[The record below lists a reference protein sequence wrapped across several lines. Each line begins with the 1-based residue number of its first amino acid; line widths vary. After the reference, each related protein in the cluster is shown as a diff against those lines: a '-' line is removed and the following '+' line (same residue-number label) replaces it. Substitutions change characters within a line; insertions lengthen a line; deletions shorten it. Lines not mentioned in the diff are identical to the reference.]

1 VGPLIHWSLSLPAR
15 YLLGFFRGCPK
26 RIRSWFH
33 TLLGAIMNARN
44 ANIQTGK
51 CKLCLKEKDLQDSH
65 YLSAGLYRIARKRGG
80 PEVRTPK
87 IILGSDRQ
95 IHEYLL
101 CRDCEQLF
109 SRKGEDYVLRL
120 VKQSDVNFPLLTM
133 LNRHIPIAEGP
144 NNGSVFSGS
153 EVGIDSGK
161 LGYYALSMFWRG
173 SVHAWKTLN
182 QQTTS
187 VHLAS
192 KDQEAVRKFLIGET
206 GWPPG
211 IIVQVTACTD
221 LISQDNVLA
230 PVNWENDAYVGCSM
244 VVFGLH
250 FELVCGVPPGSRDWN
265 LCCVNSPARV
275 IFRHTFE
282 DTTRE
287 SLKHMRSQA
296 KIAATLKRKKE

>member
-1 VGPLIHWSLSLPAR
+1 M
-15 YLLGFFRGCPK
+15 K
-26 RIRSWFH
+26 
-33 TLLGAIMNARN
+33 ARN
-44 ANIQTGK
+44 AHSQTRE
-51 CKLCLKEKDLQDSH
+51 CKLCLQQKVLQDSH

-109 SRKGEDYVLRL
+109 SRNGEDYVLRL
-120 VKQSDVNFPLLTM
+120 VKQSEVDFPLLTK
-133 LNRHIPIAEGP
+133 LNQHMPIAEGP
-144 NNGSVFSGS
+144 NNGSAFSGS
-153 EVGIDSGK
+153 ELGIDSGK

-173 SVHAWKTLN
+173 SVHTWKTLGE
-182 QQTTS
+182 QTTS
-187 VHLAS
+187 VYLAP
-192 KDQEAVRKFLIGET
+192 KDQEAIRRFLLGES

-211 IIVQVTACTD
+211 IVMQVTACTD

-230 PVNWENDAYVGCSM
+230 PVKWENQAYVGCLM
-244 VVFGLH
+244 VVFGIH
-250 FELVCGVPPGSRDWN
+250 FDLVCGVPPGSRDWN

-275 IFRHTFE
+275 IFRHICE

-287 SLKHMRSQA
+287 LLDNLKSQA
-296 KIAATLKRKKE
+296 KIAANLKRKKE

>member
-1 VGPLIHWSLSLPAR
+1 
-15 YLLGFFRGCPK
+15 
-26 RIRSWFH
+26 
-33 TLLGAIMNARN
+33 MNARS
-44 ANIQTGK
+44 ANVQMRR
-51 CKLCLKEKDLQDSH
+51 CKLCLKEKELQDSH

-80 PEVRTPK
+80 SLVRTPK
-87 IILGSDRQ
+87 IIVGSDRQ

-101 CRDCEQLF
+101 CQACEQLF
-109 SRKGEDYVLRL
+109 NRNGEDYVLPL
-120 VKQSDVNFPLLTM
+120 VKQSEIEFPLLTV
-133 LNRHIPIAEGP
+133 LNRFTPIAERP

-173 SVHAWKTLN
+173 SVHVWKTLN

-187 VHLAS
+187 VHLTPE
-192 KDQEAVRKFLIGET
+192 DQEAIRRFLIGET

-250 FELVCGVPPGSRDWN
+250 FDLVCGVPPGVPD
-265 LCCVNSPARV
+265 LQFCCVNSVGHV
-275 IFRHTFE
+275 IFRHTCE
-282 DTTRE
+282 NATRMLLDD
-287 SLKHMRSQA
+287 LKREA
-296 KIAATLKRKKE
+296 RIAANLNRKQTKGGGTGSAIS

>member
-1 VGPLIHWSLSLPAR
+1 MS
-15 YLLGFFRGCPK
+15 
-26 RIRSWFH
+26 
-33 TLLGAIMNARN
+33 AISTD
-44 ANIQTGK
+44 IQTRE
-51 CKLCLKEKDLQDSH
+51 CKLCLRKKVLLDSH

-80 PEVRTPK
+80 SLVRTPE
-87 IILGSDRQ
+87 IIVGSDRQ

-101 CRDCEQLF
+101 CQDCEQLF
-109 SRKGEDYVLRL
+109 SRNGEDYVLPL
-120 VKQSDVNFPLLTM
+120 VKQSEVEFPLLTM
-133 LNRHIPIAEGP
+133 MNRCTPIAEGP
-144 NNGSVFSGS
+144 HNGSVFSGS

-173 SVHAWKTLN
+173 SVHVWKTLN

-187 VHLAS
+187 VHLVPE
-192 KDQEAVRKFLIGET
+192 DQEAIRRFLIGET

-250 FELVCGVPPGSRDWN
+250 FDLVCGVPPASPDRQ
-265 LCCVNSPARV
+265 LCCVNSV
-275 IFRHTFE
+275 NHVVFRHTCE
-282 DTTRE
+282 NTTRTLIND
-287 SLKHMRSQA
+287 LKSKAR
-296 KIAATLKRKKE
+296 IAANLKRKQTKGGGTGAAHN